1 MAIWVWASAAVAF
14 VNVAIT
20 LSLLGVYL
28 RTYRSVRS
36 PFTTGLLL
44 FAVLFVATNLAIIGL
59 WFFLFVTLAAATIA
73 EQAFAY
79 MFLVNIGEALAL
91 ANLLRVTWK

>member
-14 VNVAIT
+14 ANIAMTIAL
-20 LSLLGVYL
+20 LSVYVQS
-28 RTYRSVRS
+28 YRSIKS
-36 PFTTGLLL
+36 PFTVGLLL
-44 FAVLFVATNLAIIGL
+44 FGVLFVATNLAIVAL
-59 WFFLFVTLAAATIA
+59 WLFLFTSPVESGFA

-79 MFLVNIGEALAL
+79 MFVVNVGEALAI